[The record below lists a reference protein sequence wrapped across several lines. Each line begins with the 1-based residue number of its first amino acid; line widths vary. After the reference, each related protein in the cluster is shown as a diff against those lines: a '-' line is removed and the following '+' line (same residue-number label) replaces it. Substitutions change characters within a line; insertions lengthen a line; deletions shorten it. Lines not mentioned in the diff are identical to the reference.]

1 MKILFR
7 SFLASML
14 KESFFLLSFYNTY
27 YYVKNKKKFWKEIN
41 RRKAMSIFEYKELV
55 KPIPFCPIE
64 TIRDSNFYGQAY
76 ALKQYAGVDKF
87 DWSIEHG
94 LYVDDYV
101 PIAARCKTTE
111 RIMTFSDIR
120 VKGLE
125 SVHKP
130 VVSIGP
136 YIHYAE
142 CMVNHEEMNLLKREL
157 GRTLLFFPTHTS
169 CEGGLEYK
177 VHSMIDELL
186 KFKNQHGFDT
196 VIVNMYY
203 LDEYKKGFGDLYA
216 KAGFKVT
223 TAGHQLDINFLN
235 RLKTIISLADYTCSN
250 SIGTHTG
257 YCIYLN
263 KPHLIINPAQTVDE
277 VEPLWHDLWKAFE
290 SNSPQAQIQQQ
301 ILSHK
306 YWGFDCVKSKEEM
319 RSLLLN
325 NK

>member
-1 MKILFR
+1 MNMFR
-7 SFLASML
+7 SYLIRIL
-14 KESFFLLSFYNTY
+14 KESYLLLFIYNKY
-27 YYVKNKKKFWKEIN
+27 YYIKNKKKFWKEITY
-41 RRKAMSIFEYKELV
+41 RKSLSIFNYKELV

-64 TIRDSNFYGQAY
+64 TIKDSNFYGQAY
-76 ALKQYAGVDKF
+76 ALKKYAGVDKF

-101 PIAARCKTTE
+101 PMAARCKTTK
-111 RIMTFSDIR
+111 RIITFSNIR

-130 VVSIGP
+130 VVPIGP

-142 CMVNHEEMNLLKREL
+142 CMMSHKEIDSLKKEL
-157 GRTLLFFPTHTS
+157 GKTLLFFPTHTC
-169 CEGGLEYK
+169 CEGGLEYEI
-177 VHSMIDELL
+177 HRMIEALQ
-186 KFKNQHGFDT
+186 KFKKLHGFDT

-203 LDEYKKGFGDLYA
+203 LDENKNGFGDMYV

-223 TAGHQLDINFLN
+223 TAGHQLDIHFLN

-257 YCIYLN
+257 YCVYLN
-263 KPHLIINPAQTVDE
+263 KPHQIILPVQTLE
-277 VEPLWHDLWKAFE
+277 QVEPLWRELWAAFKDC
-290 SNSPQAQIQQQ
+290 SPQSQIRQQ

-306 YWGFDCVKSKEEM
+306 YWGFDYIKSKAEM
-319 RSLLLN
+319 HALLSDD
-325 NK
+325 K

>member
-1 MKILFR
+1 MLR
-7 SFLASML
+7 SYLARVQ
-14 KESFFLLSFYNTY
+14 KESFLLSSVYNIY
-27 YYVKNKKKFWKEIN
+27 YYVKNKNRFWREVN
-41 RRKAMSIFEYKELV
+41 HRKYLSIFDYKELV

-64 TIRDSNFYGQAY
+64 AIKDSNFYGQAY
-76 ALKQYAGVDKF
+76 ALKRYAGVEKF

-101 PIAARCKTTE
+101 PMAARCKTIK

-125 SVHKP
+125 SIHKP
-130 VVSIGP
+130 VVAIGP

-142 CMVNHEEMNLLKREL
+142 CLMSCEEMNLLKKEL
-157 GRTLLFFPTHTS
+157 GKTLLFFPTHTC
-169 CEGGLEYK
+169 CEGGVEYE
-177 VHSMIDELL
+177 VYRMIEELQ
-186 KFKNQHGFDT
+186 KFKKQHGFDS

-203 LDEYKKGFGDLYA
+203 LDENKNSFGDMYV

-223 TAGHQLDINFLN
+223 TAGHQLDIHFLN

-257 YCIYLN
+257 YCVYLN
-263 KPHLIINPAQTVDE
+263 KPHLIIHPAQTLE
-277 VEPLWHDLWKAFE
+277 QVEPLWRDLWEAFE
-290 SNSPQAQIQQQ
+290 DCSSQSQIRQR
-301 ILSHK
+301 ILSRK
-306 YWGFDCVKSKEEM
+306 YWGFDYIKSKAEM
-319 RSLLLN
+319 RALLLD

>member
-1 MKILFR
+1 MFR
-7 SFLASML
+7 FYLAPVL
-14 KESFFLLSFYNTY
+14 KESFFLLSLYNIY
-27 YYVKNKKKFWKEIN
+27 YYIKNKRKFWKEIN
-41 RRKAMSIFEYKELV
+41 RRMALSIFDYKELA
-55 KPIPFCPIE
+55 KPLPFCPIE
-64 TIRDSNFYGQAY
+64 TIKDSNFYGQAY
-76 ALKQYAGVDKF
+76 ALKRYAGVDKF

-94 LYVDDYV
+94 LYVDNYV
-101 PIAARCKTTE
+101 PVAARCKTTK
-111 RIMTFSDIR
+111 RIMTFSNIR
-120 VKGLE
+120 IKGLE

-130 VVSIGP
+130 VVAIGP

-142 CMVNHEEMNLLKREL
+142 CVMNPEEINLLKKEL
-157 GRTLLFFPTHTS
+157 GETLLFFPTHTC
-169 CEGGLEYK
+169 CEGGWEYE
-177 VHSMIDELL
+177 VHGMIDELL
-186 KFKNQHGFDT
+186 KFKKQHKFDT

-203 LDEYKKGFGDLYA
+203 HDENKNGFGDMYV

-263 KPHLIINPAQTVDE
+263 KPHLIINPIQTLEE
-277 VEPLWHDLWKAFE
+277 VNPLWRDLWEAFE
-290 SNSPQAQIQQQ
+290 SNSSQAQVRQQA
-301 ILSHK
+301 LSRK

-319 RSLLLN
+319 LSLLLH

>member
-1 MKILFR
+1 MFR
-7 SFLASML
+7 SYLASVL
-14 KESFFLLSFYNTY
+14 KNSFFLLSLYNAF

-41 RRKAMSIFEYKELV
+41 HRKVLSIFDYKELV

-64 TIRDSNFYGQAY
+64 AIRDSNFYGQAY
-76 ALKQYAGVDKF
+76 TLKQYAGIDKF

-94 LYVDDYV
+94 LYVDNYV
-101 PIAARCKTTE
+101 PVAARCKTTK

-120 VKGLE
+120 IKGLE
-125 SVHKP
+125 SINKP

-142 CMVNHEEMNLLKREL
+142 SMMSHEEMNLLKKEL
-157 GRTLLFFPTHTS
+157 GKTLLFFPTHTC
-169 CEGGLEYK
+169 CEGGLEYE
-177 VHSMIDELL
+177 VHRMIDELM
-186 KFKNQHGFDT
+186 KFKKQHRFDT

-203 LDEYKKGFGDLYA
+203 LDENKSGFGDMYL

-250 SIGTHTG
+250 SLGTHTG

-263 KPHLIINPAQTVDE
+263 KPHLIIYPAQTLDE
-277 VEPLWHDLWKAFE
+277 VEPLWRDLWEAFE
-290 SNSPQAQIQQQ
+290 DNSPQAQVKQQT
-301 ILSHK
+301 LSHR
-306 YWGFDCVKSKEEM
+306 YWGFDCVKSQEEM
-319 RSLLLN
+319 RTLLLN